1 MAKRKAALLRS
12 AAQPPMASAG
22 YRLSTE
28 VGLVACLGDA
38 RRSGRGNARRPRAIA
53 SMRQRRLRSL
63 RFRPRR
69 LAPVLVGLCL
79 TQPLFGCFVDTEHPD
94 PELETADKYTY
105 GPRQPY
111 VSLPALDWWR
121 NFRSGELTKLMEL
134 AQTAN
139 LDIAVAVAQII
150 QADAQ
155 VRVSGSPL
163 LPSVTA
169 NYMTQ
174 RSRTSPASISPTT
187 TTTRRG
193 SLISDLHTAN
203 LSASYVLD
211 FWGQTR
217 ATVLANE
224 ESAIASRFNREVVAI
239 TTEVA
244 VANAYFQVL
253 GAQDR
258 LRIANNN
265 LREANRVLQV
275 IRERLAAGTA
285 SQLEIAQQESLVDQV
300 KANIPPFVITE
311 QQSRVA
317 LAVLVGRAPE
327 NFTIR
332 GGNMYAV
339 HIPTVTPGLP
349 SDILNQ
355 RPDIRQAEAQLASAN
370 HSVESA
376 RAAFFPTIQ
385 LTGQNGLQS
394 LALAALFTPAAW
406 YWTWTAAVAQPVF
419 DGFQRLG
426 QLELEQGVQQQ
437 FLQQYRKSVLNAF
450 SDVEQALIALQQETI
465 RERLQ
470 NDVVRTARQAFV
482 LSEQRL
488 REGTVDLTTVIQIE
502 QTLFTAEDLLSQI
515 RLARLLAV
523 VSLFQALGG
532 GWPPLNAPPP
542 LIPPNG
548 GGPI

>member
-1 MAKRKAALLRS
+1 
-12 AAQPPMASAG
+12 
-22 YRLSTE
+22 
-28 VGLVACLGDA
+28 
-38 RRSGRGNARRPRAIA
+38 
-53 SMRQRRLRSL
+53 MRQRRLRSV
-63 RFRPRR
+63 RFRSRR
-69 LAPVLVGLCL
+69 LAPVLIGLCL
-79 TQPLFGCFVDTEHPD
+79 AQPLSGCFIDTEHPD
-94 PELETADKYTY
+94 PELETADKYKY

-111 VSLPALDWWR
+111 LALPALDWWR
-121 NFRSGELTKLMEL
+121 NFQSAELTKLMEL

-244 VANAYFQVL
+244 VADAYFQVL

-275 IRERLAAGTA
+275 IRDRLAAGTA
-285 SQLEIAQQESLVDQV
+285 SQLEIAQQESLVGQV
-300 KANIPPFVITE
+300 RANIPPLVITE
-311 QQSRVA
+311 QQNRVA

-327 NFTIR
+327 NFAVR

-339 HIPTVTPGLP
+339 TIPRVTPGLP

-470 NDVVRTARQAFV
+470 SDVVRTARQAFV

-515 RLARLLAV
+515 RLLRLLAV

-532 GWPPLNAPPP
+532 GWPPLSPPP
-542 LIPPNG
+542 PV
-548 GGPI
+548 GGPPL

>member
-1 MAKRKAALLRS
+1 
-12 AAQPPMASAG
+12 
-22 YRLSTE
+22 
-28 VGLVACLGDA
+28 
-38 RRSGRGNARRPRAIA
+38 
-53 SMRQRRLRSL
+53 
-63 RFRPRR
+63 

-79 TQPLFGCFVDTEHPD
+79 AQPLSGCFVDTEHPD

-111 VSLPALDWWR
+111 VSLPALDWWQ
-121 NFRSGELTKLMEL
+121 NFRSAELTKLMEL

-155 VRVSGSPL
+155 VRVSGAPL
-163 LPSVTA
+163 LPNITA
-169 NYMTQ
+169 NFINT
-174 RSRTSPASISPTT
+174 RDRTSPASIAPSTT
-187 TTTRRG
+187 TTTVRRG

-239 TTEVA
+239 TTEVS
-244 VANAYFQVL
+244 VADAYFQVL

-258 LRIANNN
+258 VRIANIN
-265 LREANRVLQV
+265 LAEANRVLQV
-275 IRERLAAGTA
+275 IRERFSQGTA
-285 SQLEIAQQESLVDQV
+285 SQLEIAQQESLADQV
-300 KANIPPFVITE
+300 KANIPPLVITE

-327 NFTIR
+327 NFRIR

-385 LTGQNGLQS
+385 LTGQNGLES

-406 YWTWTAAVAQPVF
+406 YFTWTAALAQPVF
-419 DGFQRLG
+419 DGFQHLG

-437 FLQQYRKSVLNAF
+437 FLQQYRRSVLNAF
-450 SDVEQALIALQQETI
+450 SDVEQALIALQQQTI

-470 NDVVRTARQAFV
+470 GDVVRTARQAFV

-532 GWPPLNAPPP
+532 GWPPLSPPP

-548 GGPI
+548 RGPI

>member
-1 MAKRKAALLRS
+1 
-12 AAQPPMASAG
+12 
-22 YRLSTE
+22 
-28 VGLVACLGDA
+28 
-38 RRSGRGNARRPRAIA
+38 
-53 SMRQRRLRSL
+53 MRQRRLRAL

-69 LAPVLVGLCL
+69 LAQVLVGLCL
-79 TQPLFGCFVDTEHPD
+79 AQPLSGCFVDTEHPD

-121 NFRSGELTKLMEL
+121 NFRSAELTKLMEL

-155 VRVSGSPL
+155 VRVAGAPL
-163 LPSVTA
+163 LPNVTA
-169 NYMTQ
+169 NYSSQ
-174 RSRTSPASISPTT
+174 RSRTSPASISPTAA
-187 TTTRRG
+187 TTRRG

-239 TTEVA
+239 TAEVT

-258 LRIANNN
+258 LRIANTN
-265 LREANRVLQV
+265 LAEANRVLQV
-275 IRERLAAGTA
+275 IRDRFAQGTA

-300 KANIPPFVITE
+300 KANIPPLVITE
-311 QQSRVA
+311 QQNRVA

-327 NFTIR
+327 NFKIR

-406 YWTWTAAVAQPVF
+406 YFTWTAALAQPVF

-470 NDVVRTARQAFV
+470 SDVVRTARQAFV

-488 REGTVDLTTVIQIE
+488 REGTVDLTTVVQIE

-542 LIPPNG
+542 PIPPNG